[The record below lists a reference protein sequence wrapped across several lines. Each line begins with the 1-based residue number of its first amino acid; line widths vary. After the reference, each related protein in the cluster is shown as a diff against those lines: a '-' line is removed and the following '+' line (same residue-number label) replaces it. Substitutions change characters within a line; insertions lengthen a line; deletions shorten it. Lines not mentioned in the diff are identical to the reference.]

1 MPTAYYPLLVI
12 TLSVIII
19 YLAARN
25 IKFVQKY
32 NTLLNQFEDLKN
44 SFDQQKDKI
53 SKRGNEVSLDEFL
66 SDMNQYGYSYT
77 RIDPKNMFYRN
88 PRGE

>member
-1 MPTAYYPLLVI
+1 MYYPILVVAQ
-12 TLSVIII
+12 TFIIFFLC
-19 YLAARN
+19 YRN
-25 IKFVQKY
+25 IKLTQK
-32 NTLLNQFEDLKN
+32 NNSLLRQFEDLK
-44 SFDQQKDKI
+44 SSYDQLKDKI

-66 SDMNQYGYSYT
+66 SDLNQYGYSYT